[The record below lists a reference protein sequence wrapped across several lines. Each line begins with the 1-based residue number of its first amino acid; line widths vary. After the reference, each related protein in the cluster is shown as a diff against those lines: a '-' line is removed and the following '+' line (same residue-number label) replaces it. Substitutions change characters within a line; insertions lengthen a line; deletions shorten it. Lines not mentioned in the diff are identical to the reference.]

1 MKTKVY
7 AFDFDGTLTTKDT
20 LLEFIKFARGKRRLY
35 TTLLLFLPLLVLMKL
50 HLYPNWKAKQQVFS
64 FLFRGMDEAD
74 FNALCTS
81 FAREKAHL
89 MRPDGLNEIRKA
101 LAENSK
107 VMIVSAS
114 IDNWV
119 RPFFAEFADRIIVS
133 CTRIE
138 VRNGLITGKFL
149 TKNCYGEEKV
159 KRIRTVFPYRKSYHL
174 IAFGDSKG
182 DSRMFEYA
190 DESHYKPF
198 RKSHPASN
206 DNADNA
212 PDDAISSRPS
222 DSRRNKL
229 GEIIRFGIVGTAATA
244 IQAGLYCILV
254 DNTHYIIA
262 NTVAY
267 GVSFIFNYIASTR
280 FTFRVKSTAK
290 RGAGFA
296 FSHIVN
302 YLLQTAS
309 LSFFIWLG
317 LSERMAMIPMFCIC
331 VPVNFLLVRYF
342 LKKR

>member
-20 LLEFIKFARGKRRLY
+20 LLEFIKFARGERRLY

-50 HLYPNWKAKQQVFS
+50 RLYPNWKAKQQVFS
-64 FLFRGMDEAD
+64 FLFRNMAEAD
-74 FNALCTS
+74 FNALCAS
-81 FAREKAHL
+81 FAHEKAHL

-138 VRNGLITGKFL
+138 VRNGLVTGKFL

-159 KRIRTVFPYRKSYHL
+159 KRIRTAFPYRKTYHL

-198 RKSHPASN
+198 RKGHTADK
-206 DNADNA
+206 DNAIA
-212 PDDAISSRPS
+212 AHLS
-222 DSRRNKL
+222 DGQRQKL
-229 GEIIRFGIVGTAATA
+229 GEIIRFGIVGVAATA
-244 IQAGLYCILV
+244 IQAGVYCLLV
-254 DNTHYIIA
+254 SYFHYTIA
-262 NTVAY
+262 NTTGYV
-267 GVSFIFNYIASTR
+267 VSFVFNYIASTR

-290 RGAGFA
+290 RGAGFV
-296 FSHIVN
+296 FSHIIN
-302 YLLQTAS
+302 YLLQTAI
-309 LSFFIWLG
+309 LSVAIYFG
-317 LSERMAMIPMFCIC
+317 LEKRLALIPMFCIC
-331 VPVNFLLVRYF
+331 VPINFILVRYF